1 MSLKIEVAAALR
13 GIRQQ
18 RQLSYEDL
26 AGGSLRTTIGA
37 LERAEAGVTF
47 DKLHEIAGVLGFD
60 LVTLVAL
67 CVGLKNGQEP
77 KTVLEAAMRHLQAFA
92 ESGGIGF
99 IQEQLEDGKLCP
111 RAVGKPRKVHNEDAV
126 LALKAQGKSA
136 AEVVEI
142 LGLSRTTVSRYWR
155 GNGAADGA

>member
-47 DKLHEIAGVLGFD
+47 DKLHEIAEVLGFD

-67 CVGLKNGQEP
+67 CVGLKDGQEP
-77 KTVLEAAMRHLQAFA
+77 QAIMEAAMRELQAFEA
-92 ESGGIGF
+92 SGGMELV
-99 IQEQLEDGKLCP
+99 QEQLEDGKLFP

-126 LALKAQGKSA
+126 LALKAQGKSP
-136 AEVVEI
+136 AEAVEI

-155 GNGAADGA
+155 GDGGS